1 MKYLIIIL
9 ALLSSCTA
17 EWHLKQAIKKN
28 SKYGDSTYKT
38 VIFKKDTLIK
48 IYDTI
53 PGDSSFQ
60 FTILYRDSLNKVFS
74 DSFTTVYQ
82 TVDSLNKVKT
92 TVVRRPIFIHD
103 SILVSVRDTVKV
115 EVPKTIELKE
125 GYPIWYFWVLIAIFV
140 LVLWLIL
147 KK

>member
-28 SKYGDSTYKT
+28 PKYGDSTYKT

-60 FTILYRDSLNKVFS
+60 STILYRDSLNKVFS

-82 TVDSLNKVKT
+82 TVDSFNKVKT

-103 SILVSVRDTVKV
+103 SILVSVKDTVKI

>member
-1 MKYLIIIL
+1 MRYLIFTLFLIT
-9 ALLSSCTA
+9 SCTA

-28 SKYGDSTYKT
+28 PKYGDSTYKT

-60 FTILYRDSLNKVFS
+60 FTLFYRDSLNKVFS

-82 TVDSLNKVKT
+82 SIDSFNKVKT
-92 TVVRRPIFIHD
+92 TVVRRPIYVHD
-103 SILVSVRDTVKV
+103 SILVNIVDTVKID
-115 EVPKTIELKE
+115 VPKTIEIKQ
-125 GYPIWYFWVLIAIFV
+125 GYPVWYFWVLIAIFV
-140 LVLWLIL
+140 LVLWLTL

>member
-28 SKYGDSTYKT
+28 PKYGDSTYKT

-60 FTILYRDSLNKVFS
+60 STVFYRDSLNKVFS

-125 GYPIWYFWVLIAIFV
+125 GYPIWYFWVLITIFV

>member
-1 MKYLIIIL
+1 MRYLIFIL
-9 ALLSSCTA
+9 FLITSCTA

-28 SKYGDSTYKT
+28 PKYGDSTYKT

-60 FTILYRDSLNKVFS
+60 FTLFYRDSLNKVFS

-82 TVDSLNKVKT
+82 SIDSLNKVKT
-92 TVVRRPIFIHD
+92 TVVRRPIYVRD
-103 SILVSVRDTVKV
+103 SILVNIVDTVKID
-115 EVPKTIELKE
+115 VPKTIEIKQ
-125 GYPIWYFWVLIAIFV
+125 GYPVWYFWVLIAIFV
-140 LVLWLIL
+140 LVLWLTL

>member
-1 MKYLIIIL
+1 MT
-9 ALLSSCTA
+9 SCTA

-28 SKYGDSTYKT
+28 PKYGDSTYKT

-60 FTILYRDSLNKVFS
+60 LTLFYRDSLNKVFS

-82 TVDSLNKVKT
+82 SIDSLNKVKT
-92 TVVRRPIFIHD
+92 TVVRRPIYVHD
-103 SILVSVRDTVKV
+103 SMLVNVVDTARVYI
-115 EVPKTIELKE
+115 PKTIEVKQ
-125 GYPIWYFWVLIAIFV
+125 GYPMWYFWVLIVIFV
-140 LVLWLIL
+140 FILWLIL
-147 KK
+147 KR

>member
-1 MKYLIIIL
+1 MRYLIIIL
-9 ALLSSCTA
+9 VLLSSCTA

-28 SKYGDSTYKT
+28 PKYGDTTYKT

-60 FTILYRDSLNKVFS
+60 STVFYRDSLNKVFS
-74 DSFTTVYQ
+74 DSFTIVYQ
-82 TVDSLNKVKT
+82 SMDSLNKVKT

-103 SILVSVRDTVKV
+103 SVRINIVDTVKV
-115 EVPKTIELKE
+115 EVPKTIEVKE
-125 GYPIWYFWVLIAIFV
+125 GYPLWYFWVLIAIFV
-140 LVLWLIL
+140 FIIWLI